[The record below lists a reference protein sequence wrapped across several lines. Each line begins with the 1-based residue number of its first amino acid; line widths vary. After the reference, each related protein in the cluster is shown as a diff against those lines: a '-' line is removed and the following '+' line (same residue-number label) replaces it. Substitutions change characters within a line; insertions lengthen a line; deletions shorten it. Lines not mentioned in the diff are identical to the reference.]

1 MLRNTRQSNKAI
13 SQKKYVP
20 NWKDIEDNGCIIC
33 GKVTSFN
40 SIYCFECIKFGNKYK
55 TNS

>member
-1 MLRNTRQSNKAI
+1 MLKNTRQSNKAI

-33 GKVTSFN
+33 GKVTSYD
-40 SIYCFECIKFGNKYK
+40 SIYCFECIKFGKKYK